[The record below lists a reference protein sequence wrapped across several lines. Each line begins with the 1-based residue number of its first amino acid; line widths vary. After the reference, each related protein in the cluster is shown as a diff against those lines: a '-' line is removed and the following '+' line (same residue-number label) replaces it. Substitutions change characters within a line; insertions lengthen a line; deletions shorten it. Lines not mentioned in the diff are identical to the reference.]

1 MSEAANQTMLAFL
14 LQHQEEF
21 GCDDKKGVLVST
33 ALDLFCDLAQQA
45 AILKLQIVT
54 QGISPSSEAKD
65 ELQLL
70 KDEMSGLSYILM
82 MHFGNDVIYFKREDK
97 QAIYT
102 TVNKALRH
110 RLLEQAPKD
119 LAIRML
125 PYIRLVIEPLFSYN
139 HFEDDGE
146 VDVEEYDS
154 EEESFSSDKDG
165 DDAQE
170 KTKVKKK
177 KVVI

>member
-1 MSEAANQTMLAFL
+1 
-14 LQHQEEF
+14 
-21 GCDDKKGVLVST
+21 
-33 ALDLFCDLAQQA
+33 
-45 AILKLQIVT
+45 
-54 QGISPSSEAKD
+54 
-65 ELQLL
+65 
-70 KDEMSGLSYILM
+70 MSGISYILM
-82 MHFGNDVIYFKREDK
+82 MHFGNDVIYFKRDDK
-97 QAIYT
+97 QAIYR

-110 RLLEQAPKD
+110 RILEQAPKD

-154 EEESFSSDKDG
+154 EEESFSSDKD
-165 DDAQE
+165 DEAQE

-177 KVVI
+177 KVVIEANGYKIELKLEQ